1 MCSRPRYQKMTQSW
15 TETPDL
21 MTVQKDP
28 SQLEHYL
35 WLEHE
40 QVHLYLQIEALK
52 CKFII
57 MLPLR
62 HCGLQVVPV
71 AILLLKKDHTLFLHN

>member
-1 MCSRPRYQKMTQSW
+1 MLGVVQTTNQSVIECAQDHYQKMTQSW

-28 SQLEHYL
+28 SQ
-35 WLEHE
+35 LEHE

-62 HCGLQVVPV
+62 HCG
-71 AILLLKKDHTLFLHN
+71 T